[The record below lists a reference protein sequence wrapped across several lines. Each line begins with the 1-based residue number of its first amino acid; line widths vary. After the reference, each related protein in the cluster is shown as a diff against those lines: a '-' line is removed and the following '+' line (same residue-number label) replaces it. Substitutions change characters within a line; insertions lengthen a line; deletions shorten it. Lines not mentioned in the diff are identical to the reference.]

1 MSRVIYEFTAGA
13 GEISGAVIVAP
24 DTWQLV
30 GTGPLMV
37 EDRALPE
44 IAKPIYVNS
53 SENLVTAS
61 TVQGQIYE
69 SSARSVYVRASEGHA
84 VLVDN
89 GA

>member
-13 GEISGAVIVAP
+13 GEIPGAVIVTP

-30 GTGPLMV
+30 GTGPLLV
-37 EDRALPE
+37 EDRALPD
-44 IAKPIYVNS
+44 IPKTIFINS
-53 SENLVTAS
+53 TQDITTAA

-89 GA
+89 GV

>member
-1 MSRVIYEFTAGA
+1 MSRIIYEFTSGA
-13 GEISGAVIVAP
+13 GEVPGAVIVTP

-37 EDRALPE
+37 EDRALPDVSK
-44 IAKPIYVNS
+44 AIYVNS
-53 SENLVTAS
+53 SQDLVTAS
-61 TVQGQIYE
+61 TLQGTIYE

-89 GA
+89 GV

>member
-1 MSRVIYEFTAGA
+1 MSRTIFEFTSGA
-13 GEISGAVIVAP
+13 GEIPGAVIVAP
-24 DTWQLV
+24 DAWQLV

-44 IAKPIYVNS
+44 ISKPIYVNS
-53 SENLVTAS
+53 SADIITAS
-61 TVQGQIYE
+61 TVQGAIYE

>member
-1 MSRVIYEFTAGA
+1 MSRVIYEWTSGP
-13 GEISGAVIVAP
+13 GEIPGATIVTP

-30 GTGPLMV
+30 GNGPLLV

-44 IAKPIYVNS
+44 IGKPIYVNS
-53 SENLVTAS
+53 AQDLVTAS

-69 SSARSVYVRASEGHA
+69 SSARPVYVRASEGHA